1 LNAVTDLAETVGMQR
16 ACEALQVPRS
26 TLYRW
31 RRPQPPRQPEQTPAP
46 RALSVAE
53 KSTVLETV
61 NTPRFQDQA
70 PREIYAA
77 LLDDGIYLCHWRTMY
92 RILAENQQVRERRDQ
107 VRHPVYTKP
116 ELLATAPCQVWS
128 WDITRLPGPT
138 KWTYFYLY
146 VMLDIFSRL
155 VVGWLVATAE
165 SQELAECLI
174 TETYAKH
181 QIAKGQLIIH
191 ADNGG
196 PMTAKTINQLFIDL
210 DIAESHSRPH
220 VSDDNPYSEA
230 QFKTLKYRPDFP
242 VCFETLEAAIA
253 WARAFFTWYNHE
265 HHHSALGL
273 MTPAAVHSG
282 AAAQLWTAR
291 QQVLQTAFQAHP
303 ERFVKGLPV
312 PPALPKAVWINPP
325 KEPAREDGVP
335 PVAPA
340 QPGVDTDDLH

>member
-1 LNAVTDLAETVGMQR
+1 MQR

-26 TLYRW
+26 TVYRW
-31 RRPQPPRQPEQTPAP
+31 RRPMPRRQAEPASTP

-53 KSTVLETV
+53 KSTVLATV

-77 LLDDGIYLCHWRTMY
+77 LLDDGIYLCHWRTIY

-128 WDITRLPGPT
+128 WDITRLPGPV

-155 VVGWLVATAE
+155 VVGWLVATTE

-181 QIAKGQLIIH
+181 QITKGQLIIH

-210 DIAESHSRPH
+210 DIGESHSRPH

-230 QFKTLKYRPDFP
+230 QFKTLKYRPGFP
-242 VCFETLEAAIA
+242 ACFEDLEAAIA
-253 WARAFFTWYNHE
+253 WAREFFAWYNHE

-282 AAAQLWTAR
+282 MAAQLWTAR
-291 QQVLQTAFQAHP
+291 QQVLQTAYHAHP
-303 ERFVKGLPV
+303 ERFVKGRPV

-325 KEPAREDGVP
+325 QEKAREDGVP
-335 PVAPA
+335 SVAPA